1 MAATSA
7 KPSTPRR
14 SGRAK
19 ANEKAVAS
27 YFAAVAARDADAMAG
42 HWHPDGVEELIPLG
56 VVRGP
61 DGVRKLFRELFRA
74 VPDCQMVVEKMVV
87 DTAGAA
93 VEWRMRGTFDG
104 GPFQGIEPTGRT
116 LDLRG
121 CDVIEVDEQGKLTR
135 NVAHYD
141 GAAFARQIGMLPSED
156 SGADRAMRAGF
167 NTVTRLRAAVAQRTR
182 GGTTTP

>member
-7 KPSTPRR
+7 KPTAPRR

-19 ANEKAVAS
+19 ANEKAVTS
-27 YFAAVAARDADAMAG
+27 YFAAVADRDADAMAA
-42 HWHPDGVEELIPLG
+42 HWHPEGVDDLVPVG
-56 VVRGP
+56 VMRGP
-61 DGVRKLFRELFRA
+61 DGVRAFFSELFRA
-74 VPDCQMVVEKMVV
+74 VPDAALVVEKMVV
-87 DTAGAA
+87 DTQGAA
-93 VEWRMRGTFDG
+93 VQWRMRGTFDG
-104 GPFQGIEPTGRT
+104 APFLGIDPTGRK

-121 CDVIEVDEQGKLTR
+121 CDVIEVDDDGKLTR

-156 SGADRAMRAGF
+156 SGADRALRAGF
-167 NTVTRLRAAVAQRTR
+167 NAVTRLRAAVDRRTR

>member
-1 MAATSA
+1 MAATGA
-7 KPSTPRR
+7 KPSAPRR

-19 ANEKAVAS
+19 ANENAVTS
-27 YFAAVAARDADAMAG
+27 YFDAVAARDADAMAA
-42 HWHPDGVEELIPLG
+42 HWHPDGVGDLVPLG
-56 VVRGP
+56 ILRGP
-61 DGVRKLFRELFRA
+61 AGVRTFFSELFRA
-74 VPDCQMVVEKMVV
+74 VPDCALVVERMVV
-87 DTAGAA
+87 DARGAA

-104 GPFQGIEPTGRT
+104 GPFQGIEPTGSR

-121 CDVIEVDEQGKLTR
+121 CDVIELDEDGRLTR
-135 NVAHYD
+135 NVAYYD

-167 NTVTRLRAAVAQRTR
+167 NAVTRLRATVAQRTR